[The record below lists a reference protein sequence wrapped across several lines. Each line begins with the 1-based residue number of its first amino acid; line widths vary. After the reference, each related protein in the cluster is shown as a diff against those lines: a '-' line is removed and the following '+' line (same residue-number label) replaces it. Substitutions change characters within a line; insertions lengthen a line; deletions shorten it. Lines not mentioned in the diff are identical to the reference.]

1 MEKENDAGSDKT
13 VRNAVLASVAIG
25 AVVAAYLLWATTTGD
40 NYTVLYLEPD
50 SYSNYLEG
58 DSIKF
63 AYGIQQVGKRS
74 ETYMLDIYIGD
85 TLVATRDLKK
95 RTGMNEIVLQVPE
108 NIQLPTKVVLELK
121 TDYGKNDVH
130 FWIKGRKNQTEASL

>member
-1 MEKENDAGSDKT
+1 MEHQGESDST
-13 VRNAVLASVAIG
+13 VRNAVIASI
-25 AVVAAYLLWATTTGD
+25 AVGTMVAAYLLWATTTGD

-74 ETYMLDIYIGD
+74 EKYLLDIYIGD

-95 RTGMNEIVLQVPE
+95 RVGMNEIVLQVPE
-108 NIQLPTKVVLELK
+108 NIKLPTKVSLELR
-121 TDYGKNDVH
+121 TDYGKNEVH
-130 FWIKGRKNQTEASL
+130 FWIKGRKNETETKA

>member
-1 MEKENDAGSDKT
+1 MENDLVLDKT
-13 VRNAVLASVAIG
+13 VKYAVMASVAVG
-25 AVVAAYLLWATTTGD
+25 VVVAAYLLWATTTGD

-50 SYSNYLEG
+50 SYSNYLDG
-58 DSIKF
+58 NSIKF

-95 RTGMNEIVLQVPE
+95 RTGMNEIVLRVPE
-108 NIQLPTKVVLELK
+108 NIKLPTKVSLELK
-121 TDYGKNDVH
+121 TDYGTNGVH
-130 FWIKGRKNQTEASL
+130 FWIKGRKNETEASG